1 MTSVPPTHPA
11 GWGAP
16 LHAHALDA
24 ADVGPETSLLD
35 LGCGTGEVAAAALA
49 RGARVVGVDASADAV
64 RIAAA
69 AVPAASVRTGDVH
82 DLGPVDA
89 LGGPFAVVTAM
100 QLLTHVANPLK
111 VLREAVRAAVPG
123 GTVVVSVWGRED
135 ESDVRAFGEA
145 LARWVPLR
153 RPPAGPPTLTDPDHL
168 RKVAWLA
175 GLAVVGVDDVICPFD
190 YPDEAALLGPLLR
203 SGIGRAAVLSATR
216 RGAGSRGGEAA
227 VRRAVLARF
236 AEYRVGG
243 GYRLRNLFRVLVA
256 RCP

>member
-1 MTSVPPTHPA
+1 MTSRSAHPPA

-16 LHAHALDA
+16 LHTHALDA
-24 ADVGPETSLLD
+24 ADVGPGFSLLD
-35 LGCGTGEVAAAALA
+35 LGCGTGELAAAALV
-49 RGARVVGVDASADAV
+49 RGARVVGVDASVEAV

-69 AVPAASVRTGDVH
+69 AVPAASFRAGDVH

-111 VLREAVRAAVPG
+111 VLREAVRVAVPG

-145 LARWVPLR
+145 LARWVPGR
-153 RPPAGPPTLTDPDHL
+153 GGRGHRPPPGPPTLTDPDHL
-168 RKVAWLA
+168 RKVAGLA
-175 GLAVVGVDDVICPFD
+175 GLAVRGVDEVVCPFD

-203 SGIGRAAVLSATR
+203 SGIGRGAVA
-216 RGAGSRGGEAA
+216 RGGEAA
-227 VRRAVLARF
+227 VRRAVLARL
-236 AEYRVGG
+236 AEYRVAGG
-243 GYRLRNLFRVLVA
+243 GYRLQNLFRVLVA